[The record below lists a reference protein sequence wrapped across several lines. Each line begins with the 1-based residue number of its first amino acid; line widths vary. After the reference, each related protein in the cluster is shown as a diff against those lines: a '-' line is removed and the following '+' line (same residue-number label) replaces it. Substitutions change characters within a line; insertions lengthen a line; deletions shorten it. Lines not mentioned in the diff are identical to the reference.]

1 MFATASFV
9 CRYNLSVRQSFSSP
23 LQATPF
29 SAWATVGVPLFQ
41 GLSFLPVILYCLLLS
56 IMSLMLA
63 IDDISARFPSAGAL
77 PPFAAV
83 SRIVAR
89 NSNVSVARERVKLL
103 LCPGAVCILPD
114 TAPLR
119 IRLSAACAHLWQL
132 RLPRVPVT
140 CVIMTCIALQLGLEL
155 LRLYA
160 IIFMESLVQLS
171 YTLSTSDIILLKN
184 IAPPVILTLVSL
196 PPFFLAYQTFSLT
209 SRMRKTF
216 MSALDD
222 LRANAKPFRAGV
234 RERCSM
240 HSAAMFLPMFSA
252 YAAVSFIM
260 LVLLLGFSVLI
271 VLLAASLLVYCELL
285 ENGSISIPEPSNYVN
300 LLTYSFLMFSQNYIC
315 PTYISILHSAIKGF
329 FTSTVLAVV
338 FAALMY
344 PDYFRIFRTLVNNN
358 RTACMGQLPEDHKGR
373 LTVMRPAVAGSVD
386 LSALCC
392 VCRWKWRNV
401 FTLLPLT
408 LNAGPIEVIVMALNL
423 FYTTIRAIA
432 AGIKFVPPTSF

>member
-1 MFATASFV
+1 MFAIASFV

-23 LQATPF
+23 FQATPF
-29 SAWATVGVPLFQ
+29 SAWATVGVPLLQ
-41 GLSFLPVILYCLLLS
+41 GLSFLPVIVYCLLLS

-114 TAPLR
+114 TAPLKR
-119 IRLSAACAHLWQL
+119 RLSAACSHFWQL

-155 LRLYA
+155 LRYYA
-160 IIFMESLVQLS
+160 INFIGIFVEISYNLS
-171 YTLSTSDIILLKN
+171 DSGIILIER

-222 LRANAKPFRAGV
+222 LLANAKPFRAGV

-240 HSAAMFLPMFSA
+240 HSAALFLPMFSA

-260 LVLLLGFSVLI
+260 LVLLLAFSVLI
-271 VLLAASLLVYCELL
+271 VLLAASLLVYCQLL
-285 ENGSISIPEPSNYVN
+285 ENGSISIPEPSNYAN
-300 LLTYSFLMFSQNYIC
+300 LLQYSFLLFSQDYIC
-315 PTYISILHSAIKGF
+315 PTYNNILNNVVQGF
-329 FTSTVLAVV
+329 ITSTVLAVV
-338 FAALMY
+338 FAVLMY
-344 PDYFRIFRTLVNNN
+344 PDYFRICRTLVNNN
-358 RTACMGQLPEDHKGR
+358 RSACMGQLPEDHKGR
-373 LTVMRPAVAGSVD
+373 LTVVRPGVAGSVGF
-386 LSALCC
+386 STICC
-392 VCRWKWRNV
+392 VFRWKWRNV
-401 FTLLPLT
+401 CSTQHTLLPLT
-408 LNAGPIEVIVMALNL
+408 LNAQDLL
-423 FYTTIRAIA
+423 RLLLWL
-432 AGIKFVPPTSF
+432 

>member
-9 CRYNLSVRQSFSSP
+9 CRYNLSVRDSFSSP

-29 SAWATVGVPLFQ
+29 SAWITFGVPLFQ
-41 GLSFLPVILYCLLLS
+41 GLSFLPIIVYCLLLS

-83 SRIVAR
+83 CRIVAR
-89 NSNVSVARERVKLL
+89 NSNVSVARQRVKLL

-119 IRLSAACAHLWQL
+119 IRLSAVCAHLLQL

-140 CVIMTCIALQLGLEL
+140 CVIMTCIALQLGLEV
-155 LRLYA
+155 LRFYA
-160 IIFMESLVQLS
+160 VNVMGNLVQLS
-171 YTLSTSDIILLKN
+171 YEIMNSGIILIER
-184 IAPPVILTLVSL
+184 IAPPVIITVGSL
-196 PPFFLAYQTFSLT
+196 PLFFLAYKTFSLT
-209 SRMRKTF
+209 SRMRKMF

-240 HSAAMFLPMFSA
+240 HSAALFLPMFSA

-260 LVLLLGFSVLI
+260 LAGVLFFLVVI
-271 VLLAASLLVYCELL
+271 VLLAASLVVYCQLL
-285 ENGSISIPEPSNYVN
+285 DNGSISIPKPVNLNPSNYRN
-300 LLTYSFLMFSQNYIC
+300 LLLIGFLLFSQNYFC
-315 PTYISILHSAIKGF
+315 PAYYSFLGSSAENFLISTA
-329 FTSTVLAVV
+329 LAVV
-338 FAALMY
+338 FATLIY
-344 PDYFRIFRTLVNNN
+344 PDYFRICRTLVNNN
-358 RTACMGQLPEDHKGR
+358 RSACMGQLPEDHKGR
-373 LTVMRPAVAGSVD
+373 LTVVRPAVAGSVGF
-386 LSALCC
+386 STLCC

-401 FTLLPLT
+401 CTLLPLT
-408 LNAGPIEVIVMALNL
+408 LNA
-423 FYTTIRAIA
+423 
-432 AGIKFVPPTSF
+432 